1 MTIDHSIIARREE
14 GPADASRPVVSP
26 HSPAELSGA
35 FVLMPPIALC
45 MAMILLAAALA
56 KAAALDIRQLIFPY
70 LASACAI
77 TLLGTLGF
85 IFLEVSKLARVGADD
100 PIGKVKKQVLDRAPL
115 LVLPAIVLPL
125 FLIGYTAAKCAIP
138 FLVGYSWDAF
148 FADADRYVFGDDVWH
163 LTRHLLGSSNSRFW
177 EWLYTVGWGG
187 AFFIVANAISLF
199 GTKRLAGV
207 YFTAMLATWLIGG
220 CLMAYAFS
228 AAGPVFAQQFDP
240 GLYGRFNPLRETLAG
255 SLGDGPI
262 RFTQQY
268 LANMAHVHVAIK
280 GGGISAMP
288 SMHVA
293 AASIYV
299 LAARGTKLMSPAVL
313 FWMIIFVASG
323 YFGYHYW
330 VDGIAAAAVA
340 FLCWTLVEYFYRLAS
355 SDRRSSLSSAEV
367 RTSITPI

>member
-1 MTIDHSIIARREE
+1 MTIDHSINARREPA
-14 GPADASRPVVSP
+14 PADALPAMMSP
-26 HSPAELSGA
+26 DAPADLPRV
-35 FVLMPPIALC
+35 FVLLPSVGLC
-45 MAMILLAAALA
+45 TAMILLAAALA
-56 KAAALDIRQLIFPY
+56 KAAALDIRQLIVPY

-77 TLLGTLGF
+77 TLLGILGF
-85 IFLEVSKLARVGADD
+85 IFLQVAKLARVGADD
-100 PIGKVKKQVLDRAPL
+100 AIGKVKKQVLDRASL

-138 FLVGYSWDAF
+138 FLVGYSWDTF
-148 FADADRYVFGDDVWH
+148 FANADRYIFGDDVWH
-163 LTRHLLGSSNSRFW
+163 LSRRFLGNSNSHLW

-199 GTKRLAGV
+199 GSKRLAGV

-220 CLMAYAFS
+220 CFMAYAFS

-240 GLYGRFNPLRETLAG
+240 GLYGRFNPLRETLAS

-262 RFTQQY
+262 KFTQQY
-268 LANMAHVHVAIK
+268 LATMAHVHVATK

-288 SMHVA
+288 SMHMA
-293 AASIYV
+293 TASIYV
-299 LAARGTKLMSPAVL
+299 LAARGTKWLSPAIV

-340 FLCWTLVEYFYRLAS
+340 LLCWASTERLYRLAS
-355 SDRRSSLSSAEV
+355 SDRRASLSFSDI